1 MGKGMCHPETTGKD
15 AASAGVSGPQKSA
28 GVSGTSYNRTSQVR
42 RNLIHV
48 NANILYRFYKLSLFA
63 INH

>member
-1 MGKGMCHPETTGKD
+1 MGKGMCHEETTGKS
-15 AASAGVSGPQKSA
+15 AAYVASHGGGVSVGAQ
-28 GVSGTSYNRTSQVR
+28 NRTS